1 MIKLFNS
8 KEGKWYDVPSNDVPG
23 KLSEGWVGEAGVDYP
38 VINPDGQTVSIKAE
52 DLNNAFSSGYRLT
65 TGADIDRNVEAEQKR
80 IRTDNF
86 GDPLS
91 AGLMEFGS
99 QGLLGAPDAIARMG
113 EDMGIKALQGFTE
126 ARKAQ
131 REESPIATLVGG
143 VASLLVPGGGIL
155 GAATK
160 GAKELAAAR
169 GIGKLG
175 QLATEGVVM
184 GIGPGVT
191 EASLGHPDDVA
202 ETLMASGLLGGALNV
217 ASPYVVN
224 GLRKLGEEGISATQ
238 RLVDEAAK
246 KSMGLAVPVNKA
258 LGRGENAALISEVL
272 DLTPEARRAIAERPE
287 FVSQISD
294 ELKASTKAIK
304 QETAK
309 LTSDLHSAIKNM
321 PEDLQEAFK
330 KTLSENANN
339 LTAALDDSYNKYREI
354 DTGFNEMLQGLNGP
368 AQRGGQL
375 LESSVNAIKK
385 LETSANPKVKMAA
398 EQIKEQLNSYNI
410 SRFESMLKGDVLAR
424 DATLSQALT
433 EGQEVN
439 LARSL
444 KRDLN
449 RTASRLYTSDSG
461 AAKLVQ
467 KYADEIDQIAFKGH
481 PNPFVAE
488 SALEMDRLYAPL
500 ATMRKQFLGKSG
512 TMGAKSATGK
522 QIDRLFVDP
531 EFRSKFESNLPTLMD
546 QFPQL
551 TKVATEIEGSA
562 AQKAVIDDLKR
573 SIQSKVQDPNNLSG
587 KLDDDDIIE
596 LARTLTG
603 IEPGYNKATAIKNAA
618 DKLSDLKT
626 VQDQINQAPNA
637 FDKLLLVK
645 KAQGLPIS
653 DDLKEMGKYYT
664 IMDKLS
670 NFSKSSGDPKSL
682 FERAMQHKGTG
693 LGLGVTL
700 ATGNPA
706 AGLGAMMATNAVQ
719 SNPAM
724 VLKRLAA
731 VEKATQKFKVQMT
744 KAVEGVSESL
754 VKGAE
759 GVAVRTIP
767 YGNPR
772 KEFKE
777 KTAFLNKMQTPDQL
791 ANQISNITGSTFTN
805 VAPNVNMAVGTQY
818 AKTISFLQSKV
829 PQDPLAGKSMFYD
842 KSGYQPPDS
851 QISSF
856 LRHVRAAEDPITV
869 LNSIKDGSV
878 TKEEVD
884 TLKVIYPVMYQRLQ
898 DSIMNAIIDHGDQ
911 IPYKRRLVLGTMF
924 NVPTD
929 PTLDPAFI
937 NKMQTS
943 ATPGQT
949 SGRPQ
954 GAQDAQPRGTNLQL
968 SDDSTGMSETDRVT
982 YK

>member
-8 KEGKWYDVPSNDVPG
+8 KEGKWYDVPSNDVAG

-38 VINPDGQTVSIKAE
+38 VVNPDGQTVSIKAE

-80 IRTDNF
+80 IRQENF
-86 GDPLS
+86 GDPLQ
-91 AGLMEFGS
+91 AGLTEFGS
-99 QGLLGAPDAIARMG
+99 QGLLGAPDAIARAG
-113 EDMGIKALQGFTE
+113 EELGINVLQGFTE

-143 VASLLVPGGGIL
+143 VGSMFIPGGGL
-155 GAATK
+155 VGAVGK
-160 GAKELAAAR
+160 GAKEVAAANN
-169 GIGKLG
+169 IGKFG
-175 QLATEGVVM
+175 QLAAEGVVM
-184 GIGPGVT
+184 GMGPGVT
-191 EASLGHPDDVA
+191 EAALGKPEDVA
-202 ETLMASGLLGGALNV
+202 ETLMASGLLGGV
-217 ASPYVVN
+217 FSIASPYAIN
-224 GLRKLGEEGISATQ
+224 GLRKIGEEGVSATQ
-238 RLVDEAAK
+238 RLVDQAAK
-246 KSMGLAVPVNKA
+246 KSMGVAVPVNQA
-258 LGRGENAALISEVL
+258 LGRSEEAGLIREVL
-272 DLTPEARRAIAERPE
+272 DLTPEARRAIADRPE
-287 FVSQISD
+287 FLGQISD

-304 QETAK
+304 QETGK

-321 PEDLQEAFK
+321 PEDLQESFK

-339 LTAALDDSYNKYREI
+339 LTAALDDSYNRYREI
-354 DTGFNEMLQGLNGP
+354 DGSFNEMLSGLNGP
-368 AQRGGQL
+368 SQRGGQL
-375 LESSVNAIKK
+375 LEASSNAIKK
-385 LETSANPKVKMAA
+385 LESSANPKVKMAA
-398 EQIKEQLNSYNI
+398 EQIKEQLNSYDI
-410 SRFESMLKGDVLAR
+410 SRFESMLKGDTVAR

-439 LARSL
+439 LARTL

-449 RTASRLYTSDSG
+449 RTASRLYTSDTG

-467 KYADEIDQIAFKGH
+467 QFADEIDQIAFKGH

-488 SALEMDRLYAPL
+488 SAQQMDRLYAPL

-512 TMGAKSATGK
+512 TMGAKTATGK

-531 EFRSKFESNLPTLMD
+531 EFRSKFENNLPTLMD

-562 AQKAVIDDLKR
+562 AQKAIIDDLKR
-573 SIQSKVQDPNNLSG
+573 SIRANIQDPNNLSG

-596 LARTLTG
+596 LARTVTG
-603 IEPGYNKATAIKNAA
+603 IEPGYNKATTIKNAA
-618 DKLSDLKT
+618 SRLEDLKA
-626 VQDQINQAPNA
+626 VQEQITQAPNA

-653 DDLKEMGKYYT
+653 DDLKEMGKYYN

-670 NFSKSSGDPKSL
+670 NFSKNAVDPKSL
-682 FERAMQHKGTG
+682 FERAMSKGTG
-693 LGLGVTL
+693 LGLGVGL
-700 ATGNPA
+700 ATGNPI
-706 AGLGAMMATNAVQ
+706 AGLGAMLATNAVQ
-719 SNPAM
+719 ANPAQ
-724 VLKRLAA
+724 VLKRLAT
-731 VEKATQKFKVQMT
+731 VEKATQKFKTQMT
-744 KAVEGVSESL
+744 KAVEGVSQSI
-754 VKGAE
+754 VKGAS
-759 GVAVRTIP
+759 GAAIRTIP
-767 YGNPR
+767 YGDTK
-772 KEFKE
+772 KEYKD
-777 KTAFLNKMQTPDQL
+777 KTAFLSKMQAPDQMTD
-791 ANQISNITGSTFTN
+791 QIGNITGSAFTD
-805 VAPNVNMAVGTQY
+805 VAPNVQMAVGTQY

-829 PQDPLAGKSMFYD
+829 PQDPLAGKSLFYD

-856 LRHVRAAEDPITV
+856 LRHVRAVEQPMTV
-869 LNSIKDGSV
+869 LQSIKDGSV

-884 TLKVIYPVMYQRLQ
+884 TLKAVYPGMYQRLQ
-898 DSIMNAIIDHGDQ
+898 DSIMNAIIDHGEQ

-937 NKMQTS
+937 NKMQAS
-943 ATPGQT
+943 AIPGQEQ
-949 SGRPQ
+949 GRPQ
-954 GAQDAQPRGTNLQL
+954 GSTDSQPRGSKLQL
-968 SDDSTGMSETDRVT
+968 SDNSTGMSETDRVT